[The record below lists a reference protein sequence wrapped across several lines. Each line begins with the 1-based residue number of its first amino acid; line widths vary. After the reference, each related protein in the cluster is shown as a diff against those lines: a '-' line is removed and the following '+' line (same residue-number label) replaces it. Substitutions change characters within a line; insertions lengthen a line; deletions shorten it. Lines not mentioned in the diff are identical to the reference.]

1 MDLRFPRRRWHAGRV
16 QKAPRLVR
24 ARARQGRRWWEA
36 AVGLT
41 LGLLLVPLTAALTAA
56 EDAPAVSA
64 LAAAVLPQGA
74 PATGAEATHSG
85 AASGSETAAP
95 SAGLDAG
102 KGAGVPAPSVQHVV
116 GLGDSVPAGS
126 ACSCTDYVSLLAG
139 RLGDNV
145 TSTNLAVPGQ
155 TTSGLLD
162 QLSSSQV
169 RSALAD
175 ADVVVVT
182 IGANDIE
189 ATDPSDCDSADD
201 GPQCY
206 SNDLATLTQNL
217 DRVAAAVAAQATRP
231 GAKILLTGYWNVFL
245 DGTAARAKGADYVR
259 IADDVTREVNSR
271 ISSAAAAHGA
281 VFVDLFTP
289 FRGAD
294 GSKDCTPLLADD
306 GDHPDAAGHAVIAD
320 ALLAAL

>member
-1 MDLRFPRRRWHAGRV
+1 M
-16 QKAPRLVR
+16 QKAPRVVR
-24 ARARQGRRWWEA
+24 ARGGRGRRRWEA
-36 AVGLT
+36 AIGLV
-41 LGLLLVPLTAALTAA
+41 LGLLLVPFTAALTAA
-56 EDAPAVSA
+56 EDVPALTA
-64 LAAAVLPQGA
+64 LATAALPPDAQ
-74 PATGAEATHSG
+74 
-85 AASGSETAAP
+85 AANAAP
-95 SAGLDAG
+95 SADPASDAATAA
-102 KGAGVPAPSVQHVV
+102 GATAPLARHVV

-126 ACSCTDYVSLLAG
+126 ACACTDYVNLLAG
-139 RLGDNV
+139 RLGEKV

-162 QLSSSQV
+162 QLSSSADV

-175 ADVVVVT
+175 ADVVIVT
-182 IGANDIE
+182 VGANDVE
-189 ATDPSDCDSADD
+189 ATDPSDCDSSDD

-206 SNDLATLTQNL
+206 SGELTTLTQNL

-231 GAKILLTGYWNVFL
+231 GARILLTGYWNVFL
-245 DGTAARAKGADYVR
+245 DGTAAKAKGADYVR
-259 IADDVTREVNSR
+259 VADAVTREVNNR

-294 GSKDCTPLLADD
+294 GSKDCTDLLAAD
-306 GDHPDAAGHAVIAD
+306 GDHPDAAGHALIAN

>member
-1 MDLRFPRRRWHAGRV
+1 
-16 QKAPRLVR
+16 VR
-24 ARARQGRRWWEA
+24 
-36 AVGLT
+36 
-41 LGLLLVPLTAALTAA
+41 
-56 EDAPAVSA
+56 
-64 LAAAVLPQGA
+64 
-74 PATGAEATHSG
+74 
-85 AASGSETAAP
+85 
-95 SAGLDAG
+95 
-102 KGAGVPAPSVQHVV
+102 HVV

-126 ACSCTDYVSLLAG
+126 ACGCTDYVNLLAG

-162 QLSSSQV
+162 QLSSAEV

-182 IGANDIE
+182 IGANDLE
-189 ATDPSDCDSADD
+189 GTDPSDCDSPDD

-206 SNDLATLTQNL
+206 SGELSTLTQNL
-217 DRVAAAVAAQATRP
+217 DRVVSAVAAQTTRP
-231 GAKILLTGYWNVFL
+231 GARILLTGYWNVFL
-245 DGTAARAKGADYVR
+245 DGTAAKAKGADYVR
-259 IADDVTREVNSR
+259 VADAVTREVNSR

-281 VFVDLFTP
+281 VYVDLFTP

-294 GSKDCTPLLADD
+294 GSKDCTSLLAAD
-306 GDHPDAAGHAVIAD
+306 GDHPDEAGHALIAD

>member
-1 MDLRFPRRRWHAGRV
+1 MRAG
-16 QKAPRLVR
+16 L
-24 ARARQGRRWWEA
+24 GRRWRWDA
-36 AVGLT
+36 VVGLAV
-41 LGLLLVPLTAALTAA
+41 GLLLVPLSAALTAA

-64 LAAAVLPQGA
+64 LAAAVLPAGPPVA
-74 PATGAEATHSG
+74 RTGTMASSASDSGTTATG
-85 AASGSETAAP
+85 AASGSRTTTSGAGSAPGTTLAGGASSAGTAAGVAAP
-95 SAGLDAG
+95 S
-102 KGAGVPAPSVQHVV
+102 VRRVV

-126 ACSCTDYVSLLAG
+126 ACACADYVSLLAG

-162 QLSSSQV
+162 QLSSADV

-182 IGANDIE
+182 IGANDVE

-201 GPQCY
+201 EPQCY
-206 SNDLATLTQNL
+206 SDELAALTPNL
-217 DRVAAAVAAQATRP
+217 DRVAAAVAAEATRP
-231 GAKILLTGYWNVFL
+231 GARILLTGYWNVFL
-245 DGTAARAKGADYVR
+245 DGTAARAKGADYMRV
-259 IADDVTREVNSR
+259 ADAVTREVNGR
-271 ISSAAAAHGA
+271 ISAAAAAHNA

-294 GSKDCTPLLADD
+294 GSKDCTALLAAD
-306 GDHPDAAGHAVIAD
+306 GDHPDAAGNALIANT
-320 ALLAAL
+320 LLAAL